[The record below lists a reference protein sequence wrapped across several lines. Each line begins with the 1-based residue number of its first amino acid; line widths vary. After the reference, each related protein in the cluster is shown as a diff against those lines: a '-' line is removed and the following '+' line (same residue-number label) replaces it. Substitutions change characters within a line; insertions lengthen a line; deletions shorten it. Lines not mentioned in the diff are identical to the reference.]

1 MRTIFFFLS
10 FFVSVVTISQNSSDE
25 EKKLDSLSKSVDLL
39 PTDREKVKKLTTII
53 SKYRTSK
60 YSRKLINKAI
70 KISEDANNSI
80 LLGYSYYS
88 LGSYYYYNSKL
99 DSALIISKKSNAL
112 ILTKDSPLLKASILN
127 LLGSLIQKKE
137 GDLPLAITTL
147 LEAKSIIDNI
157 DTLKIDKEDIKRY
170 KGHHLIINNTL
181 ANFYNKMENY
191 YSALIYYDNAY
202 QTAINLGTRV
212 NARVIL
218 SNKGDLYIK
227 TK

>member
-1 MRTIFFFLS
+1 MIFNIF
-10 FFVSVVTISQNSSDE
+10 N
-25 EKKLDSLSKSVDLL
+25 
-39 PTDREKVKKLTTII
+39 R
-53 SKYRTSK
+53 
-60 YSRKLINKAI
+60 
-70 KISEDANNSI
+70 
-80 LLGYSYYS
+80 
-88 LGSYYYYNSKL
+88 
-99 DSALIISKKSNAL
+99 
-112 ILTKDSPLLKASILN
+112 
-127 LLGSLIQKKE
+127 
-137 GDLPLAITTL
+137 TTL
-147 LEAKSIIDNI
+147 IDNI